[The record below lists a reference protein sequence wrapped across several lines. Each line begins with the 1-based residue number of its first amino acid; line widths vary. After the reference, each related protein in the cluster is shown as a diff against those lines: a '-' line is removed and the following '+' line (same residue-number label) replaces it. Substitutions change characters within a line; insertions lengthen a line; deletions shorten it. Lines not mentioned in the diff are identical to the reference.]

1 MNLPPVSIQK
11 QLSVT
16 FTVCL
21 FAAVSL
27 HARIGERRSELE
39 GRLLADRLAIKVPTR
54 MQDRL
59 LNDRSVPYKWIYE
72 YLPEGVV
79 MEIYYKAAD
88 AEAKENAPD
97 SLKGF

>member
-1 MNLPPVSIQK
+1 M
-11 QLSVT
+11 
-16 FTVCL
+16 
-21 FAAVSL
+21 
-27 HARIGERRSELE
+27 HASGSAGASWRVACWR
-39 GRLLADRLAIKVPTR
+39 DRLAIKVPTR